1 MKKTL
6 IISFLIILFLSC
18 AVTEEVSEVRAEKN
32 KIQNEISD
40 DAQLEL
46 QKLNYAKD
54 YFYPPEW
61 IWGTWSDGSDFLN
74 YKFAERNVYSI
85 VLDTPSS
92 FKDIYSRDVIVDV
105 VSTGDTYEFTLKLT
119 SITQTYRF
127 EKVSAT
133 KLNYTLITDGD
144 PVGPIEMTKK

>member
-1 MKKTL
+1 MKRSL
-6 IISFLIILFLSC
+6 VISFLIILFLSC

-40 DAQLEL
+40 DAQLKL

-61 IWGTWSDGSDFLN
+61 IWGTWSDGSEFLI
-74 YKFAERNVYSI
+74 YKFVEKDVLSI
-85 VLDTPSS
+85 VLDRPSS
-92 FKDIYSRDVIVDV
+92 FKDTYSRDMVLDV
-105 VSTGDTYEFTLKLT
+105 VSTGDKYEFTVKVT
-119 SITQTYRF
+119 SFEQTYRF

-133 KLNYTLITDGD
+133 KLHYTLITNGE
-144 PVGPIEMTKK
+144 PIGPIELVKE